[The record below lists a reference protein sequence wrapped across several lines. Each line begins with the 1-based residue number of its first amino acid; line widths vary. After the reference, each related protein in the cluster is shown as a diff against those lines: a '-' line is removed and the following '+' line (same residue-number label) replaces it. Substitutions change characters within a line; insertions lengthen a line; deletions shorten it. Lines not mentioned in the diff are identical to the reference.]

1 MRHINYS
8 IRITSTSCSHP
19 REPAYQP
26 LWSIKINRSEA
37 TTSTNEI
44 FFTLVECA
52 QLSVWLN
59 WDLWLPQDSCWSF
72 KKKICLQY
80 RFFPSFRFCFLFNI
94 FPPISSRDISWW
106 CTWCDGFKVV
116 DSVAPPIISVLVE
129 GARKEHHGNEHGQEE
144 GETLWRKARRR
155 EKKES
160 RLNYIFPQLFCS
172 VLLIGT
178 AHTEER
184 GWSENTEKMLELF
197 NIRNKSSRALAH
209 SSFDFDRKFYI
220 STHGLRAGPKNNERT
235 YYSVAGEKRSLLCVE
250 LVKHARNYYYCEK
263 KSRINVFLV
272 ERGKEPDR
280 ERMGNAERPRQLC
293 SKFIYTFSRW
303 RLVLLSFERWMKL
316 LFMMYLHILSLP
328 LRKPSS
334 VLGESE
340 EESAVYTVKE
350 QRDFKSFFSPTT
362 EITSTS
368 TRTERLTLPD
378 DWRALS
384 LRAFL

>member
-59 WDLWLPQDSCWSF
+59 WDLWLPQDSRWSF
-72 KKKICLQY
+72 KKILSTISI
-80 RFFPSFRFCFLFNI
+80 FPSFRSVLTSTFIL
-94 FPPISSRDISWW
+94 PISFLSRDISWW

-116 DSVAPPIISVLVE
+116 DSVAPPIISVLGE

-144 GETLWRKARRR
+144 GKTLWRKARRR

-220 STHGLRAGPKNNERT
+220 HTDCARGPKKPRELITLWPVRSEVCCVWSWWNMHEIIII
-235 YYSVAGEKRSLLCVE
+235 AKKR
-250 LVKHARNYYYCEK
+250 
-263 KSRINVFLV
+263 
-272 ERGKEPDR
+272 
-280 ERMGNAERPRQLC
+280 AE
-293 SKFIYTFSRW
+293 
-303 RLVLLSFERWMKL
+303 
-316 LFMMYLHILSLP
+316 
-328 LRKPSS
+328 
-334 VLGESE
+334 
-340 EESAVYTVKE
+340 
-350 QRDFKSFFSPTT
+350 
-362 EITSTS
+362 
-368 TRTERLTLPD
+368 
-378 DWRALS
+378 
-384 LRAFL
+384 